1 MVTKYKTRGHSKR
14 KYRIERK
21 PVKNLKKYRPKT
33 KKTKIKTKLKT
44 KQTKQTK
51 TRKQIQRGGVNLG
64 MLLNDGEGNWSGIT
78 SSEAEKK
85 AIDAEILVKVKN
97 GLVGKYYPDVKK
109 IIITNYGID
118 VFDRNKDE
126 INKLLKTIV
135 LTTDVENAK
144 QSLALAEKELYIKQ
158 QTKSVGFTDP
168 LYKTV
173 IDAKQAL
180 VLADTTLVRHME
192 HGNWEVE

>member
-1 MVTKYKTRGHSKR
+1 MVTKYKTKGYSKR

-21 PVKNLKKYRPKT
+21 PIKSLKKYRT
-33 KKTKIKTKLKT
+33 KKLKLKLKTKIKTKIKT
-44 KQTKQTK
+44 KK

-78 SSEAEKK
+78 SNEAEKK

-97 GLVGKYYPDVKK
+97 GLVGEYYPDVKK

-118 VFDRNKDE
+118 VFDRNKDD
-126 INKLLKTIV
+126 IKKLLKTIV
-135 LTTDVENAK
+135 LTTDVETAE
-144 QSLALAEKELYIKQ
+144 QALALAEKELHIKQ
-158 QTKSVGFTDP
+158 QTKSVKITDP

-180 VLADTTLVRHME
+180 VLAETTLVQHME
-192 HGNWEVE
+192 DGTWEVE